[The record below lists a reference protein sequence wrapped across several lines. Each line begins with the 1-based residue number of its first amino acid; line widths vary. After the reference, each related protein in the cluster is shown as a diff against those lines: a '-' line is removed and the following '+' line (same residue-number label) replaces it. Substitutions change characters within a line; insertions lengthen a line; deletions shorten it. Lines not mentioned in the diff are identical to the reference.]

1 MPLSSTCWLR
11 EMRFFVFGLFLLN
24 LLWELLQLPLYTIWN
39 TGTPREIVIA
49 VLHCTAGDVS
59 IGMVCLV
66 GALVAEATAGWPND
80 RFGAVALLTIGAG
93 LAFTIYSEWHN
104 TVVLDTWTYA
114 LGMPTLLDIGLAPL
128 AQWLVI
134 PSILFWRI
142 HVRVGRCTPSL

>member
-1 MPLSSTCWLR
+1 MPLSSTRWLR
-11 EMRFFVFGLFLLN
+11 EVRFFVFGLFLLN

-39 TGTPREIVIA
+39 TGTTREILIA

-59 IGMVCLV
+59 IGTVCLV

-93 LAFTIYSEWHN
+93 LSFTVYSEWHN
-104 TVVLDTWTYA
+104 TIILHLWTYA
-114 LGMPTLLDIGLAPL
+114 LGMPTVLNIGMAPL

-142 HVRVGRCTPSL
+142 HVRVTRSETML

>member
-80 RFGAVALLTIGAG
+80 
-93 LAFTIYSEWHN
+93 H
-104 TVVLDTWTYA
+104 
-114 LGMPTLLDIGLAPL
+114 LAPWPCL
-128 AQWLVI
+128 QLG
-134 PSILFWRI
+134 L
-142 HVRVGRCTPSL
+142 G